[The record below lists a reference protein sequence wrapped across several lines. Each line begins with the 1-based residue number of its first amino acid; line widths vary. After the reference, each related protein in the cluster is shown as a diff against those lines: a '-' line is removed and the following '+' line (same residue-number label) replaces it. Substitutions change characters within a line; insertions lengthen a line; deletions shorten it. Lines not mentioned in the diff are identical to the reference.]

1 MPGGIMTRY
10 LTILLAVL
18 FAITSLPHSAVA
30 EERKLLPMDSDT
42 IRTAPEQGPGFFVEE
57 DAWVEYMDEQV
68 HEQYFVQAREA
79 LAKNDKKEAAQQ
91 LGRGVLYMRMEGG
104 RASKEAK
111 PILKKSELTLKHM
124 ADGLKSGAAPSL
136 TALDSAYARANYSLA
151 LHHYLNAKEN
161 WADRAGNV
169 VGHDLKAAANEL
181 RFAIVWSGQTLS
193 ESTKQTL
200 YDVAVV
206 GEAMADNSDYT
217 NDDVD
222 KAIATMGQQVDLVGK
237 NPAFTR

>member
-1 MPGGIMTRY
+1 MTRY
-10 LTILLAVL
+10 LTILLVAL
-18 FAITSLPHSAVA
+18 FAIASLPHGVTA
-30 EERKLLPMDSDT
+30 EDRKLSPMDSDT
-42 IRTAPEQGPGFFVEE
+42 IRTAPGQGPGFFVEE

-79 LAKNDKKEAAQQ
+79 LAKNDKKEAARN
-91 LGRGVLYMRMEGG
+91 LKFGVLYMRMEGG

-111 PILKKSELTLKHM
+111 PILKQSELTLKHM
-124 ADGLKSGAAPSL
+124 VDGLKSGTAPTL
-136 TALDSAYARANYSLA
+136 TTLDSAYARANYSLA
-151 LHHYLNAKEN
+151 LHHYLKAKEN
-161 WADRAGNV
+161 WVDRASNV

-181 RFAIVWSGQTLS
+181 QFAIVWSGQTLS
-193 ESTKQTL
+193 QSTKQTL

-222 KAIATMGQQVDLVGK
+222 KSIATMGQQVDLVGK
-237 NPAFTR
+237 NPAFAK

>member
-1 MPGGIMTRY
+1 MTRY
-10 LTILLAVL
+10 LTILIAALC
-18 FAITSLPHSAVA
+18 AIAWLSPNAVA
-30 EERKLLPMDSDT
+30 EERKRLPMDSDT
-42 IRTAPEQGPGFFVEE
+42 IRSATGQDRAFSVEE

-79 LAKNDKKEAAQQ
+79 LAKSDKKEAARN
-91 LGRGVLYMRMEGG
+91 LKFGVLYMRMEGG
-104 RASKEAK
+104 RASKEVK
-111 PILKKSELTLKHM
+111 PILKQSESTLKHM
-124 ADGLKSGAAPSL
+124 VDGLKSGTPPTL

-151 LHHYLNAKEN
+151 LHHYLKAKEN
-161 WADRAGNV
+161 WVDRASNV

-181 RFAIVWSGQTLS
+181 QFAIVWSGQTLS
-193 ESTKQTL
+193 ASTKQTL

-222 KAIATMGQQVDLVGK
+222 KSIASMGQQVDLVGK
-237 NPAFTR
+237 SSTFAR

>member
-1 MPGGIMTRY
+1 MTRY
-10 LTILLAVL
+10 LIILLAIL
-18 FAITSLPHSAVA
+18 FTIASLPHRAVA
-30 EERKLLPMDSDT
+30 ENLKPLPEDSDSLQ
-42 IRTAPEQGPGFFVEE
+42 RNPGPGPAFFVEE

-68 HEQYFVQAREA
+68 HEQYFLQARQA
-79 LAKNDKKEAAQQ
+79 LAKGDKKEA
-91 LGRGVLYMRMEGG
+91 GRNLKFGVLYMRMEGG

-111 PILKKSELTLKHM
+111 PIMKKSELILKRM
-124 ADGLKSGAAPSL
+124 ADGLKSGTTPTL

-151 LHHYLNAKEN
+151 LHHYLQAKEN
-161 WADRAGNV
+161 WVDRAANV

-181 RFAIVWSGQTLS
+181 QFAIVWSGQTLS
-193 ESTKQTL
+193 QSTKQTL

-222 KAIATMGQQVDLVGK
+222 KSIATMGQQVDLVGK
-237 NPAFTR
+237 NPAFSK

>member
-1 MPGGIMTRY
+1 MTRY
-10 LTILLAVL
+10 LTILLAAL
-18 FAITSLPHSAVA
+18 FAIAWLSPQAVA
-30 EERKLLPMDSDT
+30 EERKLLPIDSDT
-42 IRTAPEQGPGFFVEE
+42 IRSAPGQGSAFSVEE

-79 LAKNDKKEAAQQ
+79 LAKNDKKEAARK
-91 LGRGVLYMRMEGG
+91 LRFGVLYMRMEGG

-111 PILKKSELTLKHM
+111 PILKQSELTLKHM
-124 ADGLKSGAAPSL
+124 VDGLKSGIALTL
-136 TALDSAYARANYSLA
+136 TALDSAYARANNSLA

-161 WADRAGNV
+161 WADRAANV

-181 RFAIVWSGQTLS
+181 QFAIVWSGQTLS

-222 KAIATMGQQVDLVGK
+222 KSIATMGQQVDLVGK
-237 NPAFTR
+237 NPAFAR

>member
-1 MPGGIMTRY
+1 MARY
-10 LTILLAVL
+10 LTILLAAL
-18 FAITSLPHSAVA
+18 CAIAWLSPRAVA
-30 EERKLLPMDSDT
+30 EDRVLLPADQDT
-42 IRTAPEQGPGFFVEE
+42 IRTANGQNPALYIEE

-68 HEQYFVQAREA
+68 HEQYFVQARGA
-79 LAKNDKKEAAQQ
+79 LVKNDKKEAARQ
-91 LGRGVLYMRMEGG
+91 LGFGVLYMRMEGG
-104 RASKEAK
+104 RASKAAK
-111 PILKKSELTLKHM
+111 PILKQSELTLKHM
-124 ADGLKSGAAPSL
+124 ADSLKSGTTLAL

-151 LHHYLNAKEN
+151 LHHYLKAKEN
-161 WADRAGNV
+161 WVDRASNV

-181 RFAIVWSGQTLS
+181 QFAIVWSGQTLS
-193 ESTKQTL
+193 QSTKKTL

-222 KAIATMGQQVDLVGK
+222 KSIATIGQQVDLVGK